1 MNLSTPVK
9 VHFYELVCRAP
20 RAEHLFM
27 ANADDRRAA
36 FRAVIKR
43 TGLSAGGWARKA
55 GVAKSTLSQ
64 YLSGKTQS
72 LNQLTLEKLAKAAQ
86 VPVAELTGSPTS
98 RVDDGGN
105 AGIVSRLSDEDVMNL
120 QLMVQLLRQIAEQQA
135 QTTKA
140 IVDLTAA
147 VKASLS
153 NPGRLSG

>member
-1 MNLSTPVK
+1 
-9 VHFYELVCRAP
+9 
-20 RAEHLFM
+20 M
-27 ANADDRRAA
+27 ANAEDRRAA
-36 FRAVIKR
+36 LKAVMQR
-43 TGLSAGGWARKA
+43 TGLTAGGWAKKA
-55 GVAKSTLSQ
+55 DVAKSTLSQ

-86 VPVAELTGSPTS
+86 VPVAELTGALTS
-98 RVDDGGN
+98 RVDGSSN

-140 IVDLTAA
+140 IVDLTSV
-147 VKASLS
+147 VKASLG